1 MKDSLVIKSSPY
13 GLTLYLNREIPFED
27 LVREVCIKF
36 AGAKTFFV
44 SATLALSFEGR
55 ELTTEE
61 AAVLVEAVELNSDLR
76 ISMVLENDE
85 TKNREEK
92 KKIDRIYYENTLE
105 HAKIIRGSIK
115 SGQEVSFDTSVVILG
130 NVKPRAK
137 VMAKGNIII
146 FGSLE
151 GEALAGIPE
160 DNHCFIVAEEVTA
173 SIAQIGTCRDQLTLN
188 EKWYRRVRRRENEAL
203 AIAVWQDRLCME
215 PLKGGLL
222 KKI

>member
-1 MKDSLVIKSSPY
+1 
-13 GLTLYLNREIPFED
+13 
-27 LVREVCIKF
+27 
-36 AGAKTFFV
+36 
-44 SATLALSFEGR
+44 
-55 ELTTEE
+55 
-61 AAVLVEAVELNSDLR
+61 
-76 ISMVLENDE
+76 
-85 TKNREEK
+85 
-92 KKIDRIYYENTLE
+92 
-105 HAKIIRGSIK
+105 
-115 SGQEVSFDTSVVILG
+115 
-130 NVKPRAK
+130 
-137 VMAKGNIII
+137 MAKGNIII

>member
-36 AGAKTFFV
+36 AGAKTFFG

-146 FGSLE
+146 
-151 GEALAGIPE
+151 PE

>member
-1 MKDSLVIKSSPY
+1 MKDSLVIKGSPY

-36 AGAKTFFV
+36 AGAKTFFG

-76 ISMVLENDE
+76 IS
-85 TKNREEK
+85 
-92 KKIDRIYYENTLE
+92 IYYENTLE

>member
-36 AGAKTFFV
+36 AGAKTFFG

-146 FGSLE
+146 FGGGIPIKVGDTIIGGLGVSGGTGEEDHSLAE
-151 GEALAGIPE
+151 YGLSRLAEAL
-160 DNHCFIVAEEVTA
+160 
-173 SIAQIGTCRDQLTLN
+173 Q
-188 EKWYRRVRRRENEAL
+188 
-203 AIAVWQDRLCME
+203 
-215 PLKGGLL
+215 
-222 KKI
+222 